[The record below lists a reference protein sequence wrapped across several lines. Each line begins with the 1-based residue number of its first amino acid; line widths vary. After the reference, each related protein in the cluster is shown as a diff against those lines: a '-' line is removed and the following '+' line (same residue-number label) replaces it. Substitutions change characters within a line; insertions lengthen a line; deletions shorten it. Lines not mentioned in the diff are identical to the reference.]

1 MATSNAPFRGMLDT
15 NVTCD
20 ISLSVVTQGGV
31 RVFFYTG
38 GCRNLW
44 RNSSISLLRGSTL
57 LKSK

>member
-31 RVFFYTG
+31 RVFFIQEDVVICGETAQSHCSEVLHY
-38 GCRNLW
+38 
-44 RNSSISLLRGSTL
+44 
-57 LKSK
+57 